1 MQHSYNPDMNQP
13 SPMRADDRLRY
24 WKMNGLGND
33 FVIADTRSQPFRVTA
48 SLARLLADRETGIG
62 CDQVVGLEPSEQADL
77 FMRIFNA
84 DGSEVG
90 ACGNV
95 TRCVA
100 VLLAEETGARE
111 SAIETASGILRAKA
125 LGTDTASVD
134 MGAPKFGWLD
144 IPLAH
149 PVDDTSEV
157 FIGPAGAG
165 AAEDDLPAL
174 GLASVVNVGN
184 PHCIFWVDDPAAFDL
199 ARIGPALERHP
210 LFPERTN
217 ISLAAAAAPE
227 RISLRVWERGAG
239 LTKACGTAACAVAV
253 AAARTGR
260 AERQVTVELPGG
272 ALQIDGRDD
281 DHIVMTGP
289 VAWEHRGEIDL
300 TPDGAI
306 AGHREVA

>member
-1 MQHSYNPDMNQP
+1 
-13 SPMRADDRLRY
+13 MRADDRLRY

-33 FVIADTRSQPFRVTA
+33 FVIADTRLQPFRVTGE
-48 SLARLLADRETGIG
+48 LARTLADRDAGIG
-62 CDQVVGLEPSEQADL
+62 CDQVVALEPSDRADL

-111 SAIETASGILRAKA
+111 SAIETASGILNA
-125 LGTDTASVD
+125 TATGPDSAAVD

-149 PVDDTSEV
+149 PVDDTSAV

-165 AAEDDLPAL
+165 DAEDDLPAL
-174 GLASVVNVGN
+174 GMASVVNVGN
-184 PHCIFWVDDPAAFDL
+184 PHCIFWVDDAAGFDL
-199 ARIGPALERHP
+199 ARIGAALEHHP
-210 LFPERTN
+210 LFPERVN
-217 ISLAAAAAPE
+217 VSLAAVNAPD
-227 RISLRVWERGAG
+227 RIALRVWERGAG
-239 LTKACGTAACAVAV
+239 LTRACGTAACAAAVV
-253 AAARTGR
+253 AARLGR
-260 AERQVTVELPGG
+260 AERRVAVNLPGG
-272 ALQIDGRDD
+272 TLDIDWRGD
-281 DHIVMTGP
+281 DHILMTGP